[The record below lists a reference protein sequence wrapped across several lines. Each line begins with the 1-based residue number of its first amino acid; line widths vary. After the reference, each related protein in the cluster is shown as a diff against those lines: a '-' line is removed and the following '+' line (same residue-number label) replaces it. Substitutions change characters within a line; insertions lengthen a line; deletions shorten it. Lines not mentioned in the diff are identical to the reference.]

1 MEQRRL
7 DYIDG
12 LRGFAALMIIVVHSE
27 NFVESGELPEMI
39 LSWLKLGRYGVQIF
53 YIISGFTIMMSI
65 ERQKNSGGGTLIFTL
80 EGFFEYFLY
89 IGLR

>member
-1 MEQRRL
+1 MEQKRL

-12 LRGFAALMIIVVHSE
+12 LRGFAALMIITVHSA
-27 NFVESGELPEMI
+27 NFVETGLLPDAI

-65 ERQKNSGGGTLIFTL
+65 ERQKNSGEVTLTSI
-80 EGFFEYFLY
+80 
-89 IGLR
+89 

>member
-12 LRGFAALMIIVVHSE
+12 LRGFAALMIIVVHSA
-27 NFVESGELPEMI
+27 NFVEQGVLPDAI

-53 YIISGFTIMMSI
+53 YIISGFTVMMSV
-65 ERQKNSGGGTLIFTL
+65 ERQKFGGGTTPST
-80 EGFFEYFLY
+80 
-89 IGLR
+89 